1 VKKNSF
7 NFTFFNSSK
16 GKVVQKK
23 DLHVVT
29 KMIEERDGLGHLVTL
44 SWLLPL

>member
-1 VKKNSF
+1 VGKFSF
-7 NFTFFNSSK
+7 NFTSFNSSK

-23 DLHVVT
+23 DLHAIT
-29 KMIEERDGLGHLVTL
+29 KMIKERDGLGHLVTL